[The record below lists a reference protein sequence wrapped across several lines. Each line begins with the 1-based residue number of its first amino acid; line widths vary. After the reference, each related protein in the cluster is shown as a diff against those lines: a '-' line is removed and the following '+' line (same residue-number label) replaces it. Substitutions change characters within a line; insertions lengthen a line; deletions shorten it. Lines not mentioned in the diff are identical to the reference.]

1 MTIFDFLVI
10 FIQGIWAVSEFVI
23 YRKMR
28 SSAGNADRRSY
39 KYLYWIAIASLIIGI
54 SVGNLAKFNLLRGF
68 YHPEAI
74 YPILGICLM
83 ILGMII
89 RGTAIHQLR
98 HFFTINVAIQQD
110 HRLITDGWYRI
121 LRHPAYLGGILTF
134 IGCGISYGNLISGL
148 VIPVPYIL
156 LILNRI
162 EVEEAVLEGEFG
174 DEYRDM
180 KRRTKKMIPFLY

>member
-1 MTIFDFLVI
+1 MTVFDLLVV

-28 SSAGNADRRSY
+28 SNAGNADQKSY
-39 KYLYWIAIASLIIGI
+39 KVLYWIAIVSLVIGI
-54 SVGNLAKFNLLRGF
+54 SVGNLAKFGLLQGGYSPKR
-68 YHPEAI
+68 I

-83 ILGMII
+83 VLGMVI
-89 RGTAIHQLR
+89 RWTAIHQLR

-162 EVEEAVLEGEFG
+162 EVEEVVLEGEFG

-180 KRRTKKMIPFLY
+180 EKRTKKLIPFLY

>member
-1 MTIFDFLVI
+1 MTIFDFFVI
-10 FIQGIWAVSEFVI
+10 FIQCIWAVSELVI

-28 SSAGNADRRSY
+28 STAGNADKKSY
-39 KYLYWIAIASLIIGI
+39 KFLYWIAIASLVIGI
-54 SVGNLAKFNLLRGF
+54 SVGNLAKFKLLPGF
-68 YHPEAI
+68 YPPDVI
-74 YPILGICLM
+74 YPILGGGLM
-83 ILGMII
+83 VLGMVI

-110 HRLITDGWYRI
+110 HRLVTDGWYRI

-162 EVEEAVLEGEFG
+162 EIEEAVLETEFG
-174 DEYRDM
+174 EEYRKM
-180 KRRTKKMIPFLY
+180 KQRTKKLIPFLY